1 MTKDIYQE
9 AFKEFSSANTTDG
22 SFLGINN
29 AVKRQEAYMV
39 DKVEQAIDAANYRLK
54 AARVKVR
61 IASRGNSLQLRATL
75 PLKPGDIPKN
85 GKSTKQYQISLG
97 IPASLEGVVTAE
109 EESYELGRLIARK
122 TFTWTDKYLG
132 QKRTKKIL
140 TFQDILDNFEE
151 EYFKTRKRT
160 LKSEGTLFN
169 YKRIFKKR
177 FDLSQEASIQNF
189 EYFIQKP
196 DSDSVRREL
205 IKISALV
212 CKLFGIDAKFNHL
225 KTRYTP
231 KAREIPT
238 DKDIIL
244 NFYKYTQY
252 QEQSLK
258 LRKEFREL
266 WKLYRLA
273 YGLLAVYGL
282 RPREVFN
289 KPDIEW
295 LLSPENTS
303 NTFKVHESNK
313 TGYREVLPFKPEWV
327 DLFELKDEETL
338 HRLQKRTESL
348 NNHKQLN
355 AICNQNSAW
364 FIRVGVDFQPYDLR
378 HACAIR
384 AHLQGIP
391 VKASAD
397 NLGHSVEMHTSTYQR
412 WFGLENR
419 KRAMSDAFK
428 KVDEVEILNKRCIEL
443 ELEVEKLKAENTRL
457 KLQLNAPI
465 APRS

>member
-1 MTKDIYQE
+1 MGQKIYQD
-9 AFKEFSSANTTDG
+9 AFKDFSDVNTTDG

-29 AVKRQEAYMV
+29 AVQMQEAHMIE
-39 DKVEQAIDAANYRLK
+39 KVEQAIDEANYRLK
-54 AARVKVR
+54 AANVKVR
-61 IASRGNSLQLRATL
+61 IGSKGNSLQLRATL
-75 PLKPGDIPKN
+75 PLKPGDISKN
-85 GKSTKQYQISLG
+85 GRQTKQYQISLG
-97 IPASLEGVVTAE
+97 IPASLEGVITAE

-122 TFTWTDKYLG
+122 TFEWTEKYLG
-132 QKRTKKIL
+132 QKRTKKVL
-140 TFQDILDNFEE
+140 TFQDILDNFEQ

-177 FDLSQEASIQNF
+177 FDLSQEASLHNF

-205 IKISALV
+205 VKISALV

-238 DKDIIL
+238 DKNIIV
-244 NFYKYTQY
+244 NFNKYTEY
-252 QEQSLK
+252 QQQSLK
-258 LRKEFREL
+258 LRKEFRDL
-266 WKLYRLA
+266 WKFYRLV

-295 LLSPENTS
+295 LLNPENTN

-313 TGYREVLPFKPEWV
+313 TGYREVLPFVPEWV
-327 DLFELKDEETL
+327 ELFELKDEEIL
-338 HRLQKRTESL
+338 HRLKKRTESL
-348 NNHKQLN
+348 NTHKQLN

-397 NLGHSVEMHTSTYQR
+397 NLGHSVEMHTKTYQR

-428 KVDEVEILNKRCIEL
+428 KIDRVEILNKRCKEL
-443 ELEVEKLKAENTRL
+443 ELEVEKLKTENTRL

-465 APRS
+465 PPY